1 MAGLNCKEIISLLKG
16 DFGALWH
23 CQPRGKTLEIITPY
37 LYPDDSFVSLFVTTR
52 GKRLIVSDGGQASDF
67 LQSAKDDEPFLS
79 AVISRARLAHN
90 VEQFTQGNKRFFF
103 KETLEPKLM
112 SSIAFD
118 LANFLVASSSA
129 ASLAM
134 TEDESL
140 DKNSFRVRADKFIK
154 PQIPKGRM
162 VKFNQKISE
171 VKEATFSAV
180 ISGPSKLWIV
190 IYLTGSNL
198 KYFQLSV
205 SNAIFNVESAN
216 NSKIHS
222 HIRGIYPLLNDGAI
236 GYQPT
241 HLQQRLGKLREVTGS
256 PIIQWKNK
264 EELTKYLMAA

>member
-1 MAGLNCKEIISLLKG
+1 MNTDYLPEAAPRCGLFPAVVGQVGVRVN
-16 DFGALWH
+16 
-23 CQPRGKTLEIITPY
+23 LE
-37 LYPDDSFVSLFVTTR
+37 R
-52 GKRLIVSDGGQASDF
+52 N
-67 LQSAKDDEPFLS
+67 
-79 AVISRARLAHN
+79 SRAAR
-90 VEQFTQGNKRFFF
+90 
-103 KETLEPKLM
+103 KERQC
-112 SSIAFD
+112 
-118 LANFLVASSSA
+118 A

-140 DKNSFRVRADKFIK
+140 DKNSFRVLADKFIK
-154 PQIPKGRM
+154 PQVRRGRT
-162 VKFNQKISE
+162 VKFNQKIPE

-216 NSKIHS
+216 NSRIHS
-222 HIRGIYPLLNDGAI
+222 HIRGIYPLLNDAAI

-241 HLQQRLGKLREVTGS
+241 HLQQRLTKLREVTGS

-264 EELTKYLMAA
+264 EELTKFLMAA